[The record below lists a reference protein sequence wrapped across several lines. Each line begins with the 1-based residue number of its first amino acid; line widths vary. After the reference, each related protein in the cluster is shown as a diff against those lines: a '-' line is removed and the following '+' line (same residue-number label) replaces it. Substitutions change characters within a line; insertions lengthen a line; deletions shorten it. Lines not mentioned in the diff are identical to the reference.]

1 MTFKKTPHS
10 TSLLNS
16 ARGARSRS
24 PAPVPQEPSSNEAI
38 SAIIPAS
45 LLFPRGMLK
54 GRDTVGYNPACL
66 RVAVRP
72 SSTSSPSS
80 AFLFA
85 SPLCSPPAAL
95 RCAAPHRVASL
106 SQCTEAGR
114 CPAEG
119 GRGCSHAACTPP
131 SDGGKRM
138 EPWGGRAPF
147 FFFLSFFLRYCRRSE
162 SNALPP
168 SLRWKNLKSSFWEP
182 QDWFSATT
190 TAQWAHLMF
199 NSLGSFPRKSNNCH
213 VYLNR
218 SRKGKDNS

>member
-72 SSTSSPSS
+72 SSTSSCFPVR
-80 AFLFA
+80 F
-85 SPLCSPPAAL
+85 SPLLSSSCAPV
-95 RCAAPHRVASL
+95 RCAAPSSL
-106 SQCTEAGR
+106 AVTVYRGR
-114 CPAEG
+114 PVPSG
-119 GRGCSHAACTPP
+119 GR
-131 SDGGKRM
+131 KRM
-138 EPWGGRAPF
+138 LTRRLYSAKWWRQKNGAVRRKGSF
-147 FFFLSFFLRYCRRSE
+147 FFPFLSFYDTVAGPSPTHCLPHWDERILRVPSGSPRTGLVPPPRRSE
-162 SNALPP
+162 RTWCLT
-168 SLRWKNLKSSFWEP
+168 L
-182 QDWFSATT
+182 
-190 TAQWAHLMF
+190 
-199 NSLGSFPRKSNNCH
+199 
-213 VYLNR
+213 
-218 SRKGKDNS
+218 

>member
-85 SPLCSPPAAL
+85 SPLCSPPAVL

-147 FFFLSFFLRYCRRSE
+147 FFFSFLSFYDTVAGPSPTHCLPHWDERILRVPSGSPRTGLVPPRRSE
-162 SNALPP
+162 RTWCLT
-168 SLRWKNLKSSFWEP
+168 L
-182 QDWFSATT
+182 
-190 TAQWAHLMF
+190 
-199 NSLGSFPRKSNNCH
+199 
-213 VYLNR
+213 
-218 SRKGKDNS
+218 

>member
-80 AFLFA
+80 ALLFA

-114 CPAEG
+114 CPGKG

-147 FFFLSFFLRYCRRSE
+147 FFSFLSFYDTVAGPSPTHCLPHWDERILRVPSGSPRTGLVPPPRRSE
-162 SNALPP
+162 RTWCLT
-168 SLRWKNLKSSFWEP
+168 L
-182 QDWFSATT
+182 
-190 TAQWAHLMF
+190 
-199 NSLGSFPRKSNNCH
+199 
-213 VYLNR
+213 
-218 SRKGKDNS
+218 